1 MEKTIS
7 VLIKEPGKDAYRAEI
22 DNTLESLQSE
32 VGGYVG
38 GYIEAVTIADGLVL
52 ICDEEGKLKNKTPNF
67 SFAGDVFV
75 GTVLLAG
82 TDGEDFATLPECTEE
97 LIELISPQLVKA

>member
-32 VGGYVG
+32 VGGH
-38 GYIEAVTIADGLVL
+38 IEAVTIADGLVL
-52 ICDEEGKLKNKTPNF
+52 ICDEEGKLKNKPANF
-67 SFAGDVFV
+67 AFCGDVFV
-75 GTVLLAG
+75 GIVILAG
-82 TDGEDFATLPECTEE
+82 ADEDDFTSLPECTEK
-97 LIELISPQLVKA
+97 LIELISPQLIRARR